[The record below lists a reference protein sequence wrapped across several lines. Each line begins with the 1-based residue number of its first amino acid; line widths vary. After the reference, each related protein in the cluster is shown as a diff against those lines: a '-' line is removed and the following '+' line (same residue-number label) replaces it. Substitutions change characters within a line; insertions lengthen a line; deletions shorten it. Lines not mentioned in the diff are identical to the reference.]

1 MKTIRQLKRTEAKVQ
16 NNLYLINQ
24 NKKALADES
33 FLNISNSQ
41 IESNIRNAHLK
52 DLQQKQEIL
61 MNQLNEIKS
70 QVDRV
75 IDNEKKID
83 RKTNIKEFLEKFEN
97 EKDDY
102 EERVHKYE
110 EQSMLLKQRR
120 MNDISRSI
128 EKRNKQIEE
137 NPNHKINS
145 KILLLKSLIKESK
158 KRQEEFID
166 NDELDVNRMLD
177 VLRLND
183 GGQSSCP
190 SPNDYLRELDEA
202 EYSFIITITSKLSGS
217 FNSACVARTM
227 CKNPEHVFVIDSK
240 GTAGSIVLIAEKLFE
255 LIKENKEF
263 SVITNE
269 ITAYRNS
276 INLLFALD
284 RFDNLVRNGR
294 MSKLPAFIAEKIAIK
309 PLCYADDGEMHEE
322 EGDSEWNEEEEE
334 EDDEDWEEEDD
345 E

>member
-1 MKTIRQLKRTEAKVQ
+1 MKFKIIVDSSSNLLNSYYQDKKDVAFKVVPLTIR
-16 NNLYLINQ
+16 IG
-24 NKKALADES
+24 
-33 FLNISNSQ
+33 
-41 IESNIRNAHLK
+41 
-52 DLQQKQEIL
+52 
-61 MNQLNEIKS
+61 
-70 QVDRV
+70 
-75 IDNEKKID
+75 
-83 RKTNIKEFLEKFEN
+83 
-97 EKDDY
+97 
-102 EERVHKYE
+102 
-110 EQSMLLKQRR
+110 
-120 MNDISRSI
+120 
-128 EKRNKQIEE
+128 
-137 NPNHKINS
+137 
-145 KILLLKSLIKESK
+145 
-158 KRQEEFID
+158 QEEFID

-255 LIKENKEF
+255 LIKEDKEF

-294 MSKLPAFIAEKIAIK
+294 MSKLTAFIAEKIAIK
-309 PLCYADDGEMHEE
+309 PLCYADDGEIKIKEKIRTFRGVIKRMTHYIGKMCEDTTNKICIIAHTRNESAALELKKDIEE
-322 EGDSEWNEEEEE
+322 NYHFKEVRVMENRGLCAFYALEGGLIVTF
-334 EDDEDWEEEDD
+334 
-345 E
+345 

>member
-1 MKTIRQLKRTEAKVQ
+1 MKFKIIVDSSSNLLNSYYQDKKDVAFKVVPLTIR
-16 NNLYLINQ
+16 IG
-24 NKKALADES
+24 
-33 FLNISNSQ
+33 
-41 IESNIRNAHLK
+41 
-52 DLQQKQEIL
+52 
-61 MNQLNEIKS
+61 
-70 QVDRV
+70 
-75 IDNEKKID
+75 
-83 RKTNIKEFLEKFEN
+83 
-97 EKDDY
+97 
-102 EERVHKYE
+102 
-110 EQSMLLKQRR
+110 
-120 MNDISRSI
+120 
-128 EKRNKQIEE
+128 
-137 NPNHKINS
+137 
-145 KILLLKSLIKESK
+145 
-158 KRQEEFID
+158 QEEFID

-294 MSKLPAFIAEKIAIK
+294 MSKLTAFIAEKIAIK
-309 PLCYADDGEMHEE
+309 PLCYADDGEIKIKEKIRTFRGVIKRMTHYIGKMCEDTTNKICIIAHTRNESAALELKKERLDEVRKQLKKYLKFQYNCTAANMLKAERDKLKAEIKKIEASRERKASSIGDNPEE
-322 EGDSEWNEEEEE
+322 SKIILEHNQIGFDL
-334 EDDEDWEEEDD
+334 
-345 E
+345 

>member
-1 MKTIRQLKRTEAKVQ
+1 MKFKIIVDSSSNLLNSYYQDKKDVAFKVVPLTIR
-16 NNLYLINQ
+16 IG
-24 NKKALADES
+24 
-33 FLNISNSQ
+33 
-41 IESNIRNAHLK
+41 
-52 DLQQKQEIL
+52 
-61 MNQLNEIKS
+61 
-70 QVDRV
+70 
-75 IDNEKKID
+75 
-83 RKTNIKEFLEKFEN
+83 
-97 EKDDY
+97 
-102 EERVHKYE
+102 
-110 EQSMLLKQRR
+110 
-120 MNDISRSI
+120 
-128 EKRNKQIEE
+128 
-137 NPNHKINS
+137 
-145 KILLLKSLIKESK
+145 
-158 KRQEEFID
+158 QEEFID

-240 GTAGSIVLIAEKLFE
+240 GTAGSIVLITEKLFE

-294 MSKLPAFIAEKIAIK
+294 MSKLTAFIAEKIAIK
-309 PLCYADDGEMHEE
+309 PLCYADDGEIKIKEKIRTFRGVIKRMTHYIGKMCEDTTNKICIIAHTRNESAALELKKDIEE
-322 EGDSEWNEEEEE
+322 NYHFKEVRVMENRGLCAFYALEGGLIVTF
-334 EDDEDWEEEDD
+334 
-345 E
+345 

>member
-1 MKTIRQLKRTEAKVQ
+1 MKFKIIVDSSSNLLNSYYQDKKDVAFTVVPLTIR
-16 NNLYLINQ
+16 IG
-24 NKKALADES
+24 
-33 FLNISNSQ
+33 
-41 IESNIRNAHLK
+41 
-52 DLQQKQEIL
+52 
-61 MNQLNEIKS
+61 
-70 QVDRV
+70 
-75 IDNEKKID
+75 
-83 RKTNIKEFLEKFEN
+83 
-97 EKDDY
+97 
-102 EERVHKYE
+102 
-110 EQSMLLKQRR
+110 
-120 MNDISRSI
+120 
-128 EKRNKQIEE
+128 
-137 NPNHKINS
+137 
-145 KILLLKSLIKESK
+145 
-158 KRQEEFID
+158 QEEFID

-294 MSKLPAFIAEKIAIK
+294 MSKLTAFIAEKIAIK
-309 PLCYADDGEMHEE
+309 PLCYADDGEIKIKEKIRTFRGVIKRMTHYIGKMCEDTTNKICIIAHTRNESAALELKKDIEE
-322 EGDSEWNEEEEE
+322 NYHFKEVRVMENRGLCAFYALEGGLIVTF
-334 EDDEDWEEEDD
+334 
-345 E
+345 

>member
-1 MKTIRQLKRTEAKVQ
+1 MKFKIIVDSSSNLLNSYYQDKKDVAFKVVPLTIR
-16 NNLYLINQ
+16 IG
-24 NKKALADES
+24 
-33 FLNISNSQ
+33 
-41 IESNIRNAHLK
+41 
-52 DLQQKQEIL
+52 
-61 MNQLNEIKS
+61 
-70 QVDRV
+70 
-75 IDNEKKID
+75 
-83 RKTNIKEFLEKFEN
+83 
-97 EKDDY
+97 
-102 EERVHKYE
+102 
-110 EQSMLLKQRR
+110 
-120 MNDISRSI
+120 
-128 EKRNKQIEE
+128 
-137 NPNHKINS
+137 
-145 KILLLKSLIKESK
+145 
-158 KRQEEFID
+158 QEEFID

-269 ITAYRNS
+269 ITAFRNS
-276 INLLFALD
+276 VNLLFALD

-294 MSKLPAFIAEKIAIK
+294 MSKLAAFIAEKIAIK
-309 PLCYADDGEMHEE
+309 PLCYADDGEIKIKEKIRTFRGVIKRMTHYIGKMCEDTTNKICIIAHTRNESAALELKKDIEE
-322 EGDSEWNEEEEE
+322 NYHFKEVRVMENRGLCAFYALEGGLIVTF
-334 EDDEDWEEEDD
+334 
-345 E
+345 

>member
-1 MKTIRQLKRTEAKVQ
+1 MKFKIIVDSSSNLLNSYYQDKKDVAFKVVPLTIR
-16 NNLYLINQ
+16 IG
-24 NKKALADES
+24 
-33 FLNISNSQ
+33 
-41 IESNIRNAHLK
+41 
-52 DLQQKQEIL
+52 
-61 MNQLNEIKS
+61 
-70 QVDRV
+70 
-75 IDNEKKID
+75 
-83 RKTNIKEFLEKFEN
+83 
-97 EKDDY
+97 
-102 EERVHKYE
+102 
-110 EQSMLLKQRR
+110 
-120 MNDISRSI
+120 
-128 EKRNKQIEE
+128 
-137 NPNHKINS
+137 
-145 KILLLKSLIKESK
+145 
-158 KRQEEFID
+158 QEEFID

-269 ITAYRNS
+269 ITAFRNS
-276 INLLFALD
+276 VNLLFALD

-294 MSKLPAFIAEKIAIK
+294 MSKLTAFIAEKIAIK
-309 PLCYADDGEMHEE
+309 PLCYADDGEIKIKEKIRTFRGVIKRMTHYIGKMCEGTTNKICIIAHTRNESAALELKKDIEE
-322 EGDSEWNEEEEE
+322 NYHFKEVRVMENRGLCAFYALEGGLIVTF
-334 EDDEDWEEEDD
+334 
-345 E
+345 